1 MALMVQDT
9 YRAPNKW
16 DHKRKSFHHI
26 IIKTLN
32 AQNKERILKASKENG
47 KVMYKEN
54 LSILHQTS

>member
-1 MALMVQDT
+1 MVINVQEA
-9 YRAPNKW
+9 YRTPNTLNQK
-16 DHKRKSFHHI
+16 KKSSCHI